1 MQDIGFTPPIYELH
15 VNPTY
20 AVCIPQRNSRGSN
33 KTLERIANEANL
45 RDNSNKGV
53 MSKKATRRITNA
65 VNWLVASAKKKWTFD
80 KLTNKRF
87 TFKVNFI
94 TLTLPTL
101 DHGVTDNEFKSV
113 LLHNFINTCRY
124 KYDLKNYVWK
134 VETQANGN
142 IHAHFT
148 TDTFIHWK
156 DIRSVWNTILTKNG
170 IIKHYQDKHKDM
182 TLEQYI
188 SMYDPAG
195 TRDIS
200 SISQAYYTGAGSN
213 WSDPNSTDV
222 HSVYKI
228 KDIASYLA
236 KYMGKSDEGRRKV
249 KGRLW
254 GCSTNLS
261 ETNKLMIELTDTSDY
276 QFLDTL
282 YKADIKYKRIESKP
296 NAMGETF
303 EIGSLFLYKLADWG
317 TKIKGK
323 LLEKFNEHRFNIRYN
338 INIEPPPIDIITPIS
353 DFIVRSPNYST
364 IPVTIS
370 QQSKLF
376 LN

>member
-1 MQDIGFTPPIYELH
+1 MRVQDHNPYIFELH

-20 AVCIPQRNSRGSN
+20 AVCVPQRPAGSYN
-33 KTLERIANEANL
+33 RTEKRWENERNL
-45 RDNSNKGV
+45 RNNSHQGNL
-53 MSKKATRRITNA
+53 SRKATRRITNA
-65 VNWLVASAKKKWTFD
+65 VNWLVASAKSKWVFD
-80 KLTNKRF
+80 KPSGKRF

-101 DHGVTDNEFKSV
+101 DHGITDHQFKSV

-124 KYDLKNYVWK
+124 KYDMKNYVWK

-156 DIRSVWNTILTKNG
+156 SVRDVWNRILTKHG
-170 IIKHYQDKHKDM
+170 VIDKYKKKHESLTFDDYVA
-182 TLEQYI
+182 L
-188 SMYDPAG
+188 YDPIG
-195 TRDIS
+195 LKDIQS
-200 SISQAYYTGAGSN
+200 LQRAFALGCDTS

-222 HSVYKI
+222 HAVHKV

-236 KYMGKSDEGRRKV
+236 KYMGKSDDDRRKV

-261 ETNKLMIELTDTSDY
+261 ETNKLTIELKNNEDY
-276 QFLDTL
+276 KFINSLHNPE
-282 YKADIKYKRIESKP
+282 IKSKPIESKP
-296 NAMGETF
+296 NALGETYQL
-303 EIGSLFLYKLADWG
+303 GTLFLYRLSDWG
-317 TKIKGK
+317 SKIRGA

-338 INIEPPPIDIITPIS
+338 INIEPPPPVPEPVFTFVSQGSSYSQNNVPA
-353 DFIVRSPNYST
+353 IVNQLE
-364 IPVTIS
+364 I
-370 QQSKLF
+370 F
-376 LN
+376 